1 MHLKSDCAQFSKEDH
16 IKEIIKKY
24 SNFVGYPIVVNG
36 DRINLIQ
43 PIWLEDPKN
52 ITEEQYEE
60 FYTFIGNYDKPRFTF
75 QYKTD
80 SPLNIRALF
89 YVPKLKPSKEA
100 LLWFADQWFKT
111 NYLFIQVSMSFP
123 LRNFNTTSKA
133 VQDKKVHS

>member
-1 MHLKSDCAQFSKEDH
+1 LILKRIKIWIFFIISFLFEKMHLKSDCAQFSKEDH

-100 LLWFADQWFKT
+100 LL
-111 NYLFIQVSMSFP
+111 
-123 LRNFNTTSKA
+123 
-133 VQDKKVHS
+133 